1 MDKAFINFKYVDAIA
16 RAGSIRRAAEAL
28 SITPSALNRRL
39 ISVEDELEVQIFER
53 LSRGVRLNAAGEI
66 LIQHIRTQ
74 LSDFERVKSQIAD
87 LSGFRRGEVTI
98 ACSQAL
104 LPFFLPEQIDRYRT
118 EHPMIQVCVLPRDR
132 SAAEAAL
139 ADFTADLA
147 IVFEPIKISDFH
159 PIITVRQEIHAVMD
173 RSHPLARKTKL
184 RLRDCLE
191 YPLALPTKA
200 YGVRWLFDQA
210 TEKRN
215 QSILPLLESDSFE
228 FLRMAVRNTDLITLQ
243 IEVGLAANET
253 KKSVISRPIVELDIA
268 SGLLHFGHLRGRVL
282 SVAAAKFATQLAQ
295 VLSERYESV

>member
-1 MDKAFINFKYVDAIA
+1 MKTLVNFQVVDAIA

-39 ISVEDELEVQIFER
+39 FSIEDELEVQIFER
-53 LSRGVRLNAAGEI
+53 LPRGVRLNAAGEI
-66 LIQHIRTQ
+66 LIQHIRNQ

-87 LSGFRRGEVTI
+87 LSGVRRGKVAI

-118 EHPMIQVCVLPRDR
+118 AHPTVQFSVLPRDR
-132 SAAEAAL
+132 SAAEASL

-147 IVFEPIKISDFH
+147 LVFEPISMSDFH
-159 PIITVRQEIHAVMD
+159 SIITVRQEIRVVMD

-191 YPLALPTKA
+191 YPLALPTKS

-210 TEKRN
+210 VAKLN
-215 QSILPLLESDSFE
+215 QSVSPSMESDSFE
-228 FLRMAVRNTDLITLQ
+228 FLRLSVRNTDLISLQ
-243 IEVGLAANET
+243 IEVGLAADE
-253 KKSVISRPIVELDIA
+253 SERSIVSQQIAASDIA
-268 SGLLHFGHLRGRVL
+268 TGLLHLGYLRGRVL
-282 SVAAAKFATQLAQ
+282 SVAAAKFATQMAQ
-295 VLSERYESV
+295 VLSDRYQPA